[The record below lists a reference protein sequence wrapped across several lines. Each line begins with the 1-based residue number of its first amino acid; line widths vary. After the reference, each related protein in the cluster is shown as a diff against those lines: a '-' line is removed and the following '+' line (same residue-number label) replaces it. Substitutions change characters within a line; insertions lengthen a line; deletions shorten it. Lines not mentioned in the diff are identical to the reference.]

1 MNKGQGPYT
10 FMMQDLDKDIKDGD
24 ARFQKWFGDDKS
36 KWPFNTQCCATQTYY
51 RMASCSRTKDTL
63 LFVE

>member
-1 MNKGQGPYT
+1 
-10 FMMQDLDKDIKDGD
+10 MMEALEKDIKDGD
-24 ARFQKWFGDDKS
+24 ARFQTWFGDDKS

-51 RMASCSRTKDTL
+51 RMASCSRAKESL